1 MTNEIKS
8 REIKFRVWDKKNAIM
23 AQVCSIHNFNYPDNS
38 EYKYIATGG
47 KGLIQWEDA
56 ILMQY
61 TGLKDKNGKEI
72 YEGDIV
78 RYLHKYK
85 PDPIYAEVRW
95 FNQHANFALYEN
107 TSRNI
112 YDHESDWMILKDIE
126 VIGNI
131 YQNPELLTTK

>member
-1 MTNEIKS
+1 MS
-8 REIKFRVWDKKNAIM
+8 REIKFRAWDNVNSNM
-23 AQVCSIHNFNYPDNS
+23 EFNIHQLDSLN
-38 EYKYIATGG
+38 EILHKEKYNV
-47 KGLIQWEDA
+47 
-56 ILMQY
+56 MQF
-61 TGLKDKNGKEI
+61 TGLHDKNGKEI

-107 TSRNI
+107 TYRNI

-131 YQNPELLTTK
+131 YQKPELLTTK